1 MLKPR
6 LLAKLAAI
14 VVLGLIA
21 VLAITHQQES
31 VAQIRSLL
39 QQLDPVTAAFIFIG
53 LCLVAAL
60 VMFPVSVLFVISGA
74 YFGLWAGFALNLLG
88 FITGAVVTFLISRHL
103 ARDLITQLLP
113 AKALTILEQLG
124 NHGWKTVAVLRAIGV
139 IPGVL
144 VNYAIGLTNIPLR
157 TYIWASLV
165 FTMPNDFVLTY
176 AGVAGE
182 AFING
187 GDLRKL
193 TLAVSLIAVAAVA
206 GYLLRKRI
214 MKSR

>member
-1 MLKPR
+1 MLKPGLILKLSAI
-6 LLAKLAAI
+6 LL
-14 VVLGLIA
+14 LGVIA
-21 VLAITHQQES
+21 VLAFTHQQES

-39 QQLDPVTAAFIFIG
+39 QQLDPATAALIFIG
-53 LCLVAAL
+53 LCIVAAL
-60 VMFPVSVLFVISGA
+60 AMFPVSVLFVISGA

-88 FITGAVVTFLISRHL
+88 FITGAVITFLISRHL
-103 ARDLITQLLP
+103 ARDLITRLLP
-113 AKALTILEQLG
+113 PRALAILEQLG

-144 VNYAIGLTNIPLR
+144 VNYAIGLTTIPLR

-165 FTMPNDFVLTY
+165 FTMPNDFILTY

-193 TLAVSLIAVAAVA
+193 TLAASLIVVAAIA

-214 MKSR
+214 IKS

>member
-1 MLKPR
+1 
-6 LLAKLAAI
+6 
-14 VVLGLIA
+14 
-21 VLAITHQQES
+21 
-31 VAQIRSLL
+31 
-39 QQLDPVTAAFIFIG
+39 
-53 LCLVAAL
+53 
-60 VMFPVSVLFVISGA
+60 MFPVSVLFIISGA
-74 YFGLWAGFALNLLG
+74 YFGLWTGFALNLLG
-88 FITGAVVTFLISRHL
+88 FITGAITTFVISRYL

-113 AKALTILEQLG
+113 PKAMAVLTQLG

-144 VNYAIGLTNIPLR
+144 VNYAIGLTTIPLR

-165 FTMPNDFVLTY
+165 FTIPTDFILTY

-193 TLAVSLIAVAAVA
+193 TLAVSLIVVAAIV
-206 GYLLRKRI
+206 GWLLRKRI
-214 MKSR
+214 IKS